1 MAGFVRNGGLLLAL
15 IFCVGIPPLRGAEA
29 PVAVGQ
35 RGGESVA
42 LREGIDLYVSGQTAA
57 ALSLLQSFVAGNPQ
71 SNELPTAYLYLGRIA
86 RDRGRPE
93 EALSFLERI
102 PGTRQDQGVRLERGG
117 ALVEVG
123 RAREGLALLQPLEED
138 ALSPWERGR
147 RFSAM
152 AEAQA
157 VLGRPLAA
165 LVLLHQ
171 GMANASSEER
181 DSLWRKGHRL
191 LTERLGEVELAEAG
205 FMLRGTPLGEDATLQ
220 LARKAAG
227 RGSRDQALGLVQAL
241 LLRGTNFPSRP
252 EAVRL
257 YDQLAGRP
265 WLQRALGVVLPLS
278 GRYATYGDLVRR
290 GMDLAL
296 EMHNTSASPVR
307 LVYRDIGGDPARS
320 VAAVTE
326 LADSERVMAVLG
338 PLTGTA
344 AASAAVQAQE
354 ERMPMLSLSQR
365 EGLPETGEFVFRDS
379 LTSRLQARA
388 LARYAVLERGF
399 TGFGILYPE
408 NLLGQEMAHLFAEEV
423 KKLGGLVVISE
434 GYAETATDFG
444 RQIKRLMGMDPDAPE
459 EITAAEAERR
469 KNSSGRDFPPV
480 NFDALFIPDYADRIG
495 MVAPQLAYYGIEGVP
510 LLGSNGWN
518 SPELV
523 RLAGRSV
530 EGAVFVDGF
539 FRYSPYPFVREFVD
553 RYFEK
558 YGEEPSILEAQ
569 GYDAV
574 GILLSILDRRDI
586 RTRDDLRL
594 ALSMLQNYPGVTG
607 ATTFDFH
614 GDADKVLFLLQ
625 VKNGN
630 IVQIN

>member
-1 MAGFVRNGGLLLAL
+1 MAEYLRKGVLLLAL
-15 IFCVGIPPLRGAEA
+15 VLCVGIPPVRGAEV
-29 PVAVGQ
+29 PGVAREAGA
-35 RGGESVA
+35 EAVA
-42 LREGIDLYVSGQTAA
+42 LQEGIDLYVAGQTQA
-57 ALSLLQSFVAGNPQ
+57 ALSLLQSFVTGNPQ
-71 SNELPTAYLYLGRIA
+71 SKELPTAFLYLGRIA
-86 RDRGRPE
+86 RDRGRPD
-93 EALSFLERI
+93 EALSYLERI
-102 PGTRQDQGVRLERGG
+102 PGDRQNERVRLERGA

-152 AEAQA
+152 ADAQA
-157 VLGRPLAA
+157 VLGRPLVA
-165 LVLLHQ
+165 LVLLHA
-171 GMANASSEER
+171 GMANAGAEER
-181 DSLWRKGHRL
+181 DSLWRRGHRL
-191 LTERLGEVELAEAG
+191 LAERLGEVELTEAA
-205 FMLRGTPLGEDATLQ
+205 FMLRGTPLGEDASLQ
-220 LARKAAG
+220 LARKAAS
-227 RGSRDQALGLVQAL
+227 RGARDQALGLVQTL
-241 LLRGTNFPSRP
+241 LLRGTNFPSRA
-252 EAVRL
+252 EAVKL
-257 YDQLAGRP
+257 YDQLAERP

-296 EMHNTSASPVR
+296 EMHKTSAPPVR
-307 LVYRDIGGDPARS
+307 LVYRDIGADPARS

-344 AASAAVQAQE
+344 AAAAAVQAQA
-354 ERMPMLSLSQR
+354 ERLPMLSLSQR
-365 EGLPETGEFVFRDS
+365 EGLPETGEFVFRNS

-423 KKLGGLVVISE
+423 RKLGGLVVISE

-444 RQIKRLMGMDPDAPE
+444 RQIKRLMGMNPDAPA
-459 EITAAEAERR
+459 EINAVEAEKR
-469 KNSSGRDFPPV
+469 KNSSGREFPPV

-510 LLGSNGWN
+510 LLGINGWN

-530 EGAVFVDGF
+530 EGSVFVDGF

-574 GILLSILDRRDI
+574 GILLTILDRRDI

-594 ALSMLQNYPGVTG
+594 ALSMLQNYPGITG
-607 ATTFDFH
+607 ATTFDFQ

-625 VKNGN
+625 VENGN